1 MRRHLSVVL
10 VALLIV
16 ACVGETGPTG
26 PQGSRGTAGLDGRD
40 GQDGRPGP
48 AGPAGEPL
56 NWADVLEEHRV
67 NEATYVLLYTY
78 THRDGKRYY
87 DMFCTGFAAYYT
99 SVVWTNAHCVDAALE
114 RARELRGADP
124 HFFIVRA
131 ETPIGGDQ
139 TYAIDLDQYWKHPD
153 YDNTTRS
160 EDVGLLDIDGVLPT
174 LLNLLPRRFTDNL
187 SVGQPIG
194 TLGFPGELNATGG
207 AGRMTTPTFKNGVV
221 SALRLIDSGE
231 GPHVEIQYNFD
242 TSGGTSGS
250 PVFDHDGWLVAVNHA
265 TIANGKALNFG
276 IHIDAV
282 WDYIDILEAGRTVT
296 AQMILDDAPV
306 LRTYPHDTYRPFPE
320 NWNGE
325 TITPD

>member
-99 SVVWTNAHCVDAALE
+99 GVVWTNAHCVDAALE

-139 TYAIDLDQYWKHPD
+139 TYAIDLGPVLEASRLRQHDPLRGRWTAGHRWGFAHP
-153 YDNTTRS
+153 S
-160 EDVGLLDIDGVLPT
+160 EPSAQAVHRQSQRRPAHRYVGI
-174 LLNLLPRRFTDNL
+174 PRRTECHRRG
-187 SVGQPIG
+187 GQ
-194 TLGFPGELNATGG
+194 
-207 AGRMTTPTFKNGVV
+207 
-221 SALRLIDSGE
+221 DDD
-231 GPHVEIQYNFD
+231 PHLQERRRQ
-242 TSGGTSGS
+242 
-250 PVFDHDGWLVAVNHA
+250 
-265 TIANGKALNFG
+265 
-276 IHIDAV
+276 
-282 WDYIDILEAGRTVT
+282 
-296 AQMILDDAPV
+296 
-306 LRTYPHDTYRPFPE
+306 RPQA
-320 NWNGE
+320 
-325 TITPD
+325 D